1 MYDIRDLIKKT
12 IALSEKRKALYFKFL
27 ENTADPRLRILIQ
40 IMISRLNQDAVF
52 YNKLLESINED
63 DIEPIDFGVYDM
75 ISSLI
80 NQFGRRLDMPTSKT
94 RKEFIHLVIET
105 EKAVYALMM
114 DIQGR
119 LAQSEGRTDG
129 ITYRTISKA
138 ILNKRFRL
146 EELEN
151 YKE

>member
-40 IMISRLNQDAVF
+40 IMISRLNQDAIF
-52 YNKLLESINED
+52 YNKLLESVSEE

-80 NQFGRRLDMPTSKT
+80 NQFARRLEMPTCKT
-94 RKEFIHLVIET
+94 RKEFMHLVIET

-146 EELEN
+146 DELET